1 MASDTQ
7 PTMRV
12 ECTEC
17 EFSTV
22 VDPADGENPYEAVEM
37 HGAETDHRLEL
48 SVIEE

>member
-1 MASDTQ
+1 MAPENH

-22 VDPADGENPYEAVEM
+22 VSPAAEANPYEMVEN
-37 HGAETDHRLEL
+37 HGAESGHRLEL
-48 SVIEE
+48 SVVDE